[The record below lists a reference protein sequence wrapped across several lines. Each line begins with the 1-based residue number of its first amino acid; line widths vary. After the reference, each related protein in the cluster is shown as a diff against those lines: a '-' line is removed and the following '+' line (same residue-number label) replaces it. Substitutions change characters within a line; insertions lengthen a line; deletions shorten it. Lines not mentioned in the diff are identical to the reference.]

1 MAKKPVTA
9 SLPTQCSRRWNCY
22 LDTGGPWSQE
32 SRGTWYSIG
41 FEFLP
46 NHWYKKQSLTL
57 HLKDFRFQNP
67 HISWD
72 TLRFFSPKTVYS
84 KNLLYIVVAHT
95 QTTKSR
101 TNCMYMLCN
110 YSYLL
115 KSKFLS
121 ANMGVLLIFLPHTIM
136 EYLWPFMTKLFS
148 MNENFCYQF
157 LFPII
162 SNSDAI
168 TYCEYSLFL
177 LLLSKRKIDYEN

>member
-1 MAKKPVTA
+1 MELLSRYRG
-9 SLPTQCSRRWNCY
+9 SLKSGVSGNMVLNWFWIPTKSLIQETIINLALKGFLDFKIHTY
-22 LDTGGPWSQE
+22 LE
-32 SRGTWYSIG
+32 I
-41 FEFLP
+41 
-46 NHWYKKQSLTL
+46 HCV
-57 HLKDFRFQNP
+57 
-67 HISWD
+67 
-72 TLRFFSPKTVYS
+72 FFSPKTVYS